1 MQTTRIK
8 RGYHAA
14 ISLFPRLWM
23 VIKMSDQHNFTDQE
37 RQMSVRDMGLSRK
50 TMLSLLRNDIE
61 TLQDLLD
68 VIDVNG
74 LKDLYTMGSVRIK
87 EVNNKIAEMQT
98 AKYHDFKAQLA
109 ITEQRKKDIN
119 KQIAKYKAAI
129 LKLENEAKY
138 NDEIIN
144 NLHKNYKQAE
154 GKEL

>member
-1 MQTTRIK
+1 
-8 RGYHAA
+8 
-14 ISLFPRLWM
+14 
-23 VIKMSDQHNFTDQE
+23 MSDQHNFTDQE

-109 ITEQRKKDIN
+109 VTERRKKDIN

>member
-1 MQTTRIK
+1 
-8 RGYHAA
+8 
-14 ISLFPRLWM
+14 M